1 MNIQFNSSQYKYIQI
16 VFIEEPRYVDLP
28 LCGINR
34 SEILVEVRKYPEVQI
49 VTEYMGCG
57 ERLIESHCIWFHSKF
72 LLGKLLYL

>member
-28 LCGINR
+28 LCGINL

-49 VTEYMGCG
+49 VTEYVGFG
-57 ERLIESHCIWFHSKF
+57 ERLIELHCSWFHSKF